1 VVLFHLVEILKACSK
16 HNVGP
21 HPVAFR
27 ELLLQKLIRC
37 VDTVTWIVVV
47 MRKVQKFVESGLV
60 IERHMRALALEP
72 LEQRCRRLVVGADV
86 SRNMTRHVDI
96 DDVDAGDADEDDEL
110 KFEK

>member
-1 VVLFHLVEILKACSK
+1 
-16 HNVGP
+16 
-21 HPVAFR
+21 
-27 ELLLQKLIRC
+27 
-37 VDTVTWIVVV
+37 
-47 MRKVQKFVESGLV
+47 MRKVQKLVESGLV

-72 LEQRCRRLVVGADV
+72 LEQRCRRLIVGADV